1 MASGR
6 RARPIMTPA
15 SSAAPR
21 SVRRSRPRAEQAPL
35 ESSSDWWKTSRTSS
49 ARITLPLELG
59 LKSSCWLRAA
69 WREPLAGWADD
80 RCALS
85 RGHPPTIR
93 VAGEDVDVPARRRP
107 RLTLVVPAHL
117 CAPDDNRRRVVQTY
131 LAVIDVTLDLI
142 ERQGGRRHHG
152 NEVGLVRHRPAQH
165 VHDHE
170 ALNEQLAQRAA
181 IGREQG
187 RKEAVIDAE
196 DVVLRAH
203 ARSVAPS
210 PVDDASPATIGPS
223 GSAPAP
229 PTAAT
234 SSSVSRMTSAMFR
247 ERIVMRPT
255 PPRPRATELINN
267 GVSIEADRRAR
278 PTHRR

>member
-1 MASGR
+1 MTSGR

-117 CAPDDNRRRVVQTY
+117 CATDDNRRRVVQTY

-152 NEVGLVRHRPAQH
+152 NEVGLVRHRTKAAA
-165 VHDHE
+165 D
-170 ALNEQLAQRAA
+170 LADRYRRRAP
-181 IGREQG
+181 RKKQG
-187 RKEAVIDAE
+187 AAMR
-196 DVVLRAH
+196 
-203 ARSVAPS
+203 
-210 PVDDASPATIGPS
+210 
-223 GSAPAP
+223 SAPIASTTS
-229 PTAAT
+229 PT
-234 SSSVSRMTSAMFR
+234 RGPCP
-247 ERIVMRPT
+247 EKG
-255 PPRPRATELINN
+255 EL
-267 GVSIEADRRAR
+267 R
-278 PTHRR
+278 